1 MDATRRESTFRTREC
16 ATRPRRRSRPERS
29 ARTERHAMFSHV
41 VGRTPES
48 ADDRYGRHHRHH
60 RQPFEELSNR
70 RGTVDGSASRAST
83 VELKRGGTT
92 VVGAD
97 FVETPEQLRR
107 RVESIDAAFGT
118 VRRTE
123 DATPVSFED
132 GRAPTEE
139 FDRRGAL
146 TPYLGG
152 GRRFEATTATTAAV
166 TDSVEPIRR
175 VPSRV
180 AHGRGD
186 AGRGDARGAVL
197 EVLLWKDAA
206 RSAIHFTLGMTI
218 LLGCRL
224 VPRSTVSG
232 VSVASYTSMAYIVYK
247 YVWAVMF
254 PRLSYGLKLDAQSF
268 GDAAERMAHGF
279 NVWAARHHGVLAGRD
294 NKAVFRTFLALYAV
308 SSLGHVMSAWAVATT
323 LWVGAFTLPPLF
335 DAYKYPLMNT
345 YFNVYVFFSARFN
358 ALSAPKRWIGG
369 LLIGVAT
376 FACVSAR
383 ARFCLSFL
391 ALVAFRMFRD
401 AHVKEIEAFENIV
414 RSAGRRVSRSMN
426 DFAMIVS
433 PVVRHRRR

>member
-1 MDATRRESTFRTREC
+1 
-16 ATRPRRRSRPERS
+16 
-29 ARTERHAMFSHV
+29 MFSHV
-41 VGRTPES
+41 VGRTPDS
-48 ADDRYGRHHRHH
+48 ADETQRRRHR
-60 RQPFEELSNR
+60 RPFEEISNC
-70 RGTVDGSASRAST
+70 RGFTMSSFEGDGGSASRAST
-83 VELKRGGTT
+83 IELKRGGAT

-118 VRRTE
+118 VRRTD
-123 DATPVSFED
+123 DATPVSFEG

-146 TPYLGG
+146 TPYMGG
-152 GRRFEATTATTAAV
+152 ARRFEATATTVTATTAAV

-175 VPSRV
+175 VPPRTT
-180 AHGRGD
+180 ARGRGD
-186 AGRGDARGAVL
+186 GAGADARGAVL

-206 RSAIHFTLGMTI
+206 RSAIHFTLGMTM

-232 VSVASYTSMAYIVYK
+232 VSVASYTSMGYIVYK

-268 GDAAERMAHGF
+268 GDAAERWAHGF

-335 DAYKYPLMNT
+335 DAYKYPLMNA

-369 LLIGVAT
+369 LLVGLAT

-391 ALVAFRMFRD
+391 ALVAFRMFRE

>member
-1 MDATRRESTFRTREC
+1 
-16 ATRPRRRSRPERS
+16 
-29 ARTERHAMFSHV
+29 MFSHV
-41 VGRTPES
+41 MGRTPDS
-48 ADDRYGRHHRHH
+48 ADELQRRQHR
-60 RQPFEELSNR
+60 RPFEEISNR
-70 RGTVDGSASRAST
+70 RGLMSSFEGGGSASRAST
-83 VELKRGGTT
+83 IELKRGGAT

-107 RVESIDAAFGT
+107 RVESIDVAFGT
-118 VRRTE
+118 VRRTD
-123 DATPVSFED
+123 DATPVSFEG

-146 TPYLGG
+146 TPYMGG
-152 GRRFEATTATTAAV
+152 GRRFEATATTATATTAAV

-175 VPSRV
+175 VPPRV
-180 AHGRGD
+180 TARGRGD
-186 AGRGDARGAVL
+186 VAGVDARGAVL

-206 RSAIHFTLGMTI
+206 RSAIHFTLGMTM

-232 VSVASYTSMAYIVYK
+232 VSVASYTSMGYIVYK

-268 GDAAERMAHGF
+268 GDAAERWAHGF

-335 DAYKYPLMNT
+335 DAYKYPLVNA
-345 YFNVYVFFSARFN
+345 YFNFYVFFSARFN

-369 LLIGVAT
+369 LLVGLAT

-391 ALVAFRMFRD
+391 ALVAFRMFRE

>member
-1 MDATRRESTFRTREC
+1 
-16 ATRPRRRSRPERS
+16 
-29 ARTERHAMFSHV
+29 MFSHV
-41 VGRTPES
+41 MGRTPES
-48 ADDRYGRHHRHH
+48 VEDRQRHRHHHHHH

-70 RGTVDGSASRAST
+70 HEFGGHGSASRAST
-83 VELKRGGTT
+83 IELKPRTT
-92 VVGAD
+92 TTTTNVVNAD

-107 RVESIDAAFGT
+107 RVDRSIDAAFGT
-118 VRRTE
+118 VRRTD
-123 DATPVSFED
+123 DATPVSFEG
-132 GRAPTEE
+132 GRAPTEG

-146 TPYLGG
+146 TPYMGG
-152 GRRFEATTATTAAV
+152 GRRFEATTATATTAAV

-175 VPSRV
+175 VPPRV
-180 AHGRGD
+180 APRGHGG
-186 AGRGDARGAVL
+186 AGVDARGAVL

-206 RSAIHFTLGMTI
+206 RSAIHFTLGMTM

-232 VSVASYTSMAYIVYK
+232 VSVASYTSMGYIVYK

-268 GDAAERMAHGF
+268 GDAAERWAHGF

-335 DAYKYPLMNT
+335 DAYKYPLMNA

-358 ALSAPKRWIGG
+358 ALSAPKRWSGG
-369 LLIGVAT
+369 LLVGLAT

-391 ALVAFRMFRD
+391 ALVAFRMFRE

>member
-1 MDATRRESTFRTREC
+1 
-16 ATRPRRRSRPERS
+16 
-29 ARTERHAMFSHV
+29 MFSHV
-41 VGRTPES
+41 MGRTPES
-48 ADDRYGRHHRHH
+48 VEDRQKYNHQ

-70 RGTVDGSASRAST
+70 RGMHENNGSASRAST
-83 VELKRGGTT
+83 IELKPRTN
-92 VVGAD
+92 VVNAD

-107 RVESIDAAFGT
+107 RVDRSIDAAFGT
-118 VRRTE
+118 VRRTD
-123 DATPVSFED
+123 DATPVSFEG

-146 TPYLGG
+146 TPYMGG
-152 GRRFEATTATTAAV
+152 GRRFEATTTTATTAAV

-175 VPSRV
+175 VPPRV
-180 AHGRGD
+180 TAARGHGG
-186 AGRGDARGAVL
+186 AGVDARGAVL

-206 RSAIHFTLGMTI
+206 RSAIHFTLGMTM

-232 VSVASYTSMAYIVYK
+232 VSVASYTSMGYIVYK

-268 GDAAERMAHGF
+268 GDAAERWAHGF

-335 DAYKYPLMNT
+335 DAYKYPLMNA

-369 LLIGVAT
+369 LLVGLAT

-391 ALVAFRMFRD
+391 ALVAFRMFRE